1 MLILRPYRISWIALP
16 FPSQPS
22 PAQRAT
28 PLSALAQPVA
38 ASRGLALLPFFLIL
52 LRFRRAE
59 GCCDLRH
66 SLLLRRHNRGA
77 LIAPCNLS
85 NKSYTTSSLSVRT
98 RSDKHVETQTWR
110 QTSDCVW
117 GLSVQSIILVI
128 CLLGIVKWIRI
139 RIPASWEV
147 PGHYMLP
154 HGSRWMLTVKLI
166 VVHNDTMIATP
177 KVHVPKRDVPI
188 CKDLAQ
194 HHERSLSLG
203 SPGEGRMMTR
213 HRLRC
218 SFL

>member
-1 MLILRPYRISWIALP
+1 MALP

-22 PAQRAT
+22 PTQRAT

-52 LRFRRAE
+52 LRFSRAE
-59 GCCDLRH
+59 GCYDLRH

-77 LIAPCNLS
+77 LIAPCNSS
-85 NKSYTTSSLSVRT
+85 NKSLFVRT

-117 GLSVQSIILVI
+117 GLPGQSIILVI

-147 PGHYMLP
+147 PGHYMLS
-154 HGSRWMLTVKLI
+154 HGSRWMLMLMIKQI
-166 VVHNDTMIATP
+166 VVHNDTMIAAP

-194 HHERSLSLG
+194 HHERSLSCQL
-203 SPGEGRMMTR
+203 MTQPY
-213 HRLRC
+213 
-218 SFL
+218 S